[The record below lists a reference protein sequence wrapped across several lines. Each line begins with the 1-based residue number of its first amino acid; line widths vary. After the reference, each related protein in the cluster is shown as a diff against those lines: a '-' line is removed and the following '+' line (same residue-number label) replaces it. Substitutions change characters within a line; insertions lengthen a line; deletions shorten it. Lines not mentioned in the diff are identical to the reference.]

1 LLTTDWS
8 ARCRTIQF
16 CFLCSSLVCTHCCE
30 GNRHW
35 HHDEEREDAIQQSI
49 KFIAGA
55 PALSAESTK
64 GCGYDLIGIM
74 RIVLG
79 SRKYIRISPV
89 LRDNLRFCDCCVR
102 CNRTIKTGAT
112 WCSLGCKAEL
122 TEGGPRRG
130 TALRQF
136 GLATARQLG
145 PPL

>member
-1 LLTTDWS
+1 MVICVLS
-8 ARCRTIQF
+8 PVCVCASSSVRC
-16 CFLCSSLVCTHCCE
+16 LV
-30 GNRHW
+30 RL
-35 HHDEEREDAIQQSI
+35 QSI

-64 GCGYDLIGIM
+64 GCGYDLTGIM

-112 WCSLGCKAEL
+112 WCSLGCKVSSL
-122 TEGGPRRG
+122 VHSFVFVIPILYKLVCTDP
-130 TALRQF
+130 
-136 GLATARQLG
+136 
-145 PPL
+145 